1 MTGTPRTAARERI
14 LRAAV
19 LALATHGYAGTT
31 ARSIAAL
38 GGFAP
43 GVIYYHFTDLDEVFV
58 ATAAYTSEQR
68 EARYR
73 AGITGVTKAV
83 ELVGRMRELYA
94 EDAGSGHIE
103 AVQELVAAAR
113 PGSALAAAM
122 AEQTRRWEALA
133 EEVLRV
139 LLRGKPLARL
149 VNIPTAAR
157 AAVAYYLGMQTLT
170 HIDGD
175 STRPQAAFAQAG
187 RLAAAFDK
195 LPRLRR
201 RTATPQR

>member
-1 MTGTPRTAARERI
+1 MSGSPRTAARERI

-73 AGITGVTKAV
+73 AGITGVTSAV
-83 ELVGRMRELYA
+83 ELVGRMRALYA

-103 AVQELVAAAR
+103 AIQELVAAAR

-122 AEQTRRWEALA
+122 AEQTRRWESLA

-149 VNIPTAAR
+149 VNVPTAAR

-175 STRPQAAFAQAG
+175 STRPEAAFAQAA
-187 RLAAAFDK
+187 RLAPAFDN

-201 RTATPQR
+201 RSATPQR

>member
-175 STRPQAAFAQAG
+175 STRPQAAFAQAA

-201 RTATPQR
+201 RTATSQR

>member
-1 MTGTPRTAARERI
+1 MSGSPRVAARERI

-19 LALATHGYAGTT
+19 LALSTHGYAGTT

-58 ATAAYTSEQR
+58 ATAAYTSELR

-73 AGITGVTKAV
+73 AGISGVTRAV
-83 ELVGRMRELYA
+83 QLVERLRSLYA
-94 EDAGSGHIE
+94 EDAASGHIE

-113 PGSALAAAM
+113 PGSPLAAAM

-133 EEVLRV
+133 EEVLRG

-149 VNIPTAAR
+149 VNVPTAAR

-175 STRPQAAFAQAG
+175 SGRPQAAFAQAA

-201 RTATPQR
+201 RTVAR